1 MRLLVIGGSVF
12 VGAGIVS
19 TLLER
24 GHAVTVLNRG
34 KTKDPH
40 GDRVVARLRADRRE
54 PGALK
59 RALDN
64 ESSPFDAAI
73 DVSAF
78 EGADTE
84 AAIEALAGRTGHFV
98 HVSTGQV
105 YLVLRS
111 CGKPA
116 REDEYPGETVPPPP
130 RPEDQWDY
138 RYGMGKRAC
147 EDALVRAGADRAFPA
162 TRVRIPIVHGPADNQ
177 HRLTAYL
184 ARFRDGGPVLLQDG
198 GGRIARHV
206 DARDVAAGV
215 AAIVERRA
223 LVGDAVNLAWEEMPS
238 AREVVSELARLSGS
252 AAPIVA
258 VARGALAARGLL
270 PAATPLGGPWASILD
285 PAKAAREIG
294 FVARPW
300 RETLAFVAAAFER
313 GETGTPPG
321 LENRAA
327 EIALARESAPRE

>member
-19 TLLER
+19 ELLER

-40 GDRVVARLRADRRE
+40 GDRVERLRADRRE
-54 PGALK
+54 PGALR
-59 RALDN
+59 RALAS
-64 ESSPFDAAI
+64 ESPFDAAI

-84 AAIEALAGRTGHFV
+84 AAIDALEGRTGHFV

-116 REDEYPGETVPPPP
+116 REDEYAGDTIAPPPH
-130 RPEDQWDY
+130 PEDQWDY
-138 RYGMGKRAC
+138 RYGLGKRAC
-147 EDALVRAGADRAFPA
+147 EDALARAGEERGFPA
-162 TRVRIPIVHGPADNQ
+162 TRVRIPVVHGPADNQ
-177 HRLTAYL
+177 RRLTAYL
-184 ARFRDGGPVLLQDG
+184 ARFRDGGPVLMQDG

-206 DARDVAAGV
+206 DARDVAAAV
-215 AAIVERRA
+215 ARIVETRA
-223 LVGDAVNLAWEEMPS
+223 LVGRAVNVAWTEMPS
-238 AREVVSELARLSGS
+238 ARDVVDELARLAGS
-252 AAPIVA
+252 TAPIVP
-258 VARGALAARGLL
+258 VSRRALAANGLL
-270 PAATPLGGPWASILD
+270 PAATPLGGPWASIID
-285 PAKAAREIG
+285 PGLAAREIG

-300 RETLAFVAAAFER
+300 RETIRWVADAFSR

-321 LENRAA
+321 LENRDR
-327 EIALARESAPRE
+327 EIALARESASSG